1 MTSPLIS
8 GLGPP
13 RPGWLLC
20 VSVLIARSAREKADF
35 VSQVALMRRTQGNA
49 LPRSP
54 PRPAPVCQW
63 LDNGQTKEVVTVK
76 ATEGTLSTEC
86 NEYEYSV
93 VGTKFQNENI
103 ILLFYIN
110 ISLFFHWALSL
121 VAFHVLFISSLGT
134 VVLKIL
140 ITFQFFAVEK
150 TLGKLF

>member
-1 MTSPLIS
+1 MT
-8 GLGPP
+8 
-13 RPGWLLC
+13 R
-20 VSVLIARSAREKADF
+20 
-35 VSQVALMRRTQGNA
+35 
-49 LPRSP
+49 
-54 PRPAPVCQW
+54 QW
-63 LDNGQTKEVVTVK
+63 TDKGSCTVK

-150 TLGKLF
+150 ILGKLF